1 MSAEPA
7 VSPVDRF
14 EDDPIEGG
22 TITDLADE
30 LPFHE
35 AQHRAHTARRLAY
48 WLVVVLG
55 ATMLVHYASVMFL
68 EIEGKHEAVESL
80 SSIFHAFLPVISGL
94 VGGATTFYFT
104 QKK

>member
-7 VSPVDRF
+7 MSTVDRF

-22 TITDLADE
+22 TITDLAEE

-35 AQHRAHTARRLAY
+35 AQHRADTARRLAY

-55 ATMLVHYASVMFL
+55 ATMLVHYSSVMFL

-104 QKK
+104 REK